1 MNGKRLGV
9 VRQGRIGFTASVVA
23 AIGILFGGISGAAA
37 ATPYANSMASTGDS
51 ITRAYNT
58 GSTGFTDNPAAS
70 WSTGTNTTVVSHYTR
85 LLGLNPAISGKNFN
99 DAKSGARM
107 VDLNGQLTTVAGR
120 GVDYVTILM
129 GGNDVCQ
136 PSEAAMTSVGDF
148 TAQFSTAMATFTAA
162 SPSTKIYVVSIPNVK
177 NLWSVLKS
185 NGIARFI
192 WSIGQVCQSMLARP
206 LSTAQADVDRRARV
220 LQREVDFNAALATV
234 CAAYTQCRFDGNA
247 VFNLAFVA
255 SDISTRDYFHP
266 SLSGQKKLAA
276 VSWTA
281 GYWGP

>member
-1 MNGKRLGV
+1 MNGKQLGIA
-9 VRQGRIGFTASVVA
+9 RQRRIGFAASVVA
-23 AIGILFGGISGAAA
+23 AIGILVGATSGAAA
-37 ATPYANSMASTGDS
+37 ATAFPNSMASTGDS

-58 GSTGFTDNPAAS
+58 GSMAFTDNPAAS

-85 LLGLNPAISGKNFN
+85 LLGLNPAISGHVWN

-107 VDLNGQLTTVAGR
+107 VDLGGQLTTVAGR

-136 PSEAAMTSVGDF
+136 PTEAAMTSVADF
-148 TAQFSTAMATFTAA
+148 TAQFSSAMATFTQA
-162 SPSTKIYVVSIPNVK
+162 SPTTKIYVVSVPNVK
-177 NLWSVLKS
+177 NLWSVLKN

-192 WSIGQVCQSMLARP
+192 WSLGQVCQSMLARP
-206 LSTAQADVDRRARV
+206 LSTAQADVDRRDRV
-220 LQREVDFNAALATV
+220 LGREVDFNTALATV
-234 CAAYTQCRFDGNA
+234 CARYTQCRFDGNA
-247 VFNLAFVA
+247 VFNLAFAA

-266 SLSGQKKLAA
+266 SLAGQKKLAA
-276 VSWTA
+276 VSWSA